1 MKLRNMF
8 SPGLRE
14 HTKALI
20 RFCIDTMYEVAIYDY
35 SSHPSQDVNNLM
47 AGSTLRDPTNS

>member
-1 MKLRNMF
+1 MF

-20 RFCIDTMYEVAIYDY
+20 RFCIDTMYEVAHFDY
-35 SSHPSQDVNNLM
+35 VGGESKGEKGKIKM
-47 AGSTLRDPTNS
+47 ADY